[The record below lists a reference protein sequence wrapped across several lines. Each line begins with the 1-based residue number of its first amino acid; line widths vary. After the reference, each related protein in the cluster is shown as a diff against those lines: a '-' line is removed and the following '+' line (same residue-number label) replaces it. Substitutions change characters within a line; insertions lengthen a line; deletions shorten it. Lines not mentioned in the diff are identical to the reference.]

1 MLPRE
6 TYIRLTNAAL
16 LVRHRLEGRG
26 KEVGLVNP
34 TSPLYLGVA
43 QFGSVTGLGPVGREF
58 ESHHLDHHRQLP
70 VNIIGEI
77 PVYLRCLQQNIFCKT
92 KDDVF
97 GSPYPMGYLST

>member
-70 VNIIGEI
+70 VKIGAYSKKYFSAKQKMMFLVVPTLWDI
-77 PVYLRCLQQNIFCKT
+77 
-92 KDDVF
+92 
-97 GSPYPMGYLST
+97 